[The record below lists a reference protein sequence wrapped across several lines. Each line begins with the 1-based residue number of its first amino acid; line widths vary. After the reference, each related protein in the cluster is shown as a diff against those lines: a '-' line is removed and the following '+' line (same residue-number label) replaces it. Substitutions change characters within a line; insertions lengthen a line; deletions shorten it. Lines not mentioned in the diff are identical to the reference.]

1 MTTLRLCVRS
11 DLRPMRATII
21 NRRAVRAGMT
31 IEVRADP
38 GGRAQQ
44 EVTKRDSST
53 KRSQRSQRRGFG
65 FIPRPHILR
74 EIRPIDP
81 MPGISTTSSRR
92 TLLLLCPVFGGQV
105 TTLLGISELHWLEIL
120 FFRKDSR
127 LVRRA
132 ALKHRSARLD
142 LASKTIEQ
150 EGTEGSPLSLFAP
163 VP

>member
-1 MTTLRLCVRS
+1 MTTLRLCTQS
-11 DLRPMRATII
+11 DLRPMRATTII
-21 NRRAVRAGMT
+21 RLAAQAGMT
-31 IEVRADP
+31 IEVRADR
-38 GGRAQQ
+38 GRAQQ
-44 EVTKRDSST
+44 KVTKKDSST

-65 FIPRPHILR
+65 FIPRPRILR